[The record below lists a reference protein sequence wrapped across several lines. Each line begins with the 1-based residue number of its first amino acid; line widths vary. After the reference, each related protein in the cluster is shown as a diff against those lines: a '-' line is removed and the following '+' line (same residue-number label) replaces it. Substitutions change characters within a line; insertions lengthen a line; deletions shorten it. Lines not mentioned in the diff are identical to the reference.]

1 MKRISE
7 IPLKLHEEWIKEPN
21 GVRLDEF
28 IRSLGFKSCVYVD
41 NGGWGRGGWWEM
53 SEEDYTWFILRW
65 A

>member
-21 GVRLDEF
+21 EVRLDEF

-41 NGGWGRGGWWEM
+41 NRGWYPGGWW
-53 SEEDYTWFILRW
+53 
-65 A
+65 